1 MKNLNVI
8 FVHGWLFD
16 SKIWWGLDNE
26 FNDFKSV
33 YTIDLPGYGENK
45 ASKINHVDFYSIRTF
60 PPRHY
65 ERIYQP
71 AQ

>member
-33 YTIDLPGYGENK
+33 SRQSKCNENHLEK
-45 ASKINHVDFYSIRTF
+45 YIQLFDSNIKKCV
-60 PPRHY
+60 
-65 ERIYQP
+65 
-71 AQ
+71 